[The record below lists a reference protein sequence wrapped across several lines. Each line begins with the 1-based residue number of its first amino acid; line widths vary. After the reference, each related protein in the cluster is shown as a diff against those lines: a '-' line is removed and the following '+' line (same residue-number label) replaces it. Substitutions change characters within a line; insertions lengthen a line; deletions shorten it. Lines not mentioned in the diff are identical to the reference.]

1 MFYISKKFKMV
12 WTLDIKEI
20 NYVAKETL
28 KYMVEKAIPISPEN
42 YNKWYDVFFEA
53 ISDGIPLTDLNIM
66 GLYKEKYSED
76 YNIQE
81 EEDYIGEPIPEIKF
95 KKVLKRV
102 DNTIL
107 EVIKTLDDHKNKIEK
122 SKEILDEEDDKE
134 RIKNILNEML
144 LEYEKLKQKFE
155 THHKQIENI
164 QYSLNEIKKS
174 VFTDELTGLL
184 SQSEF
189 ERIIRELIENKEEF
203 STIVIRIDSLGSI
216 EKIYGKEAS
225 DLVIKKVSQLLLK
238 SLRAGTPI
246 FRLEED
252 EFGVLLVKADIEH
265 AEDIANRLRKLI
277 ENKEFI
283 YNGKVIRIQAT
294 FVLTK
299 SLENETFE
307 EFEERIQQA
316 FKE

>member
-1 MFYISKKFKMV
+1 M
-12 WTLDIKEI
+12 
-20 NYVAKETL
+20 AKETL
-28 KYMVEKAIPISPEN
+28 KYMVDKAIPISPEN

-66 GLYKEKYSED
+66 GLYKEKYSEE
-76 YNIQE
+76 YNIKE
-81 EEDYIGEPIPEIKF
+81 EEEYVGEPIPEIKF

-107 EVIKTLDDHKNKIEK
+107 EVIKTIDDHKNKIEK

-134 RIKNILNEML
+134 RIKEILDEMVI
-144 LEYEKLKQKFE
+144 EYEKLKHKFE

-164 QYSLNEIKKS
+164 QYSLNEIKNS

-189 ERIIRELIENKEEF
+189 ERIIKELIENKENF
-203 STIVIRIDSLGSI
+203 STIVVKIDSLKSV
-216 EKIYGKEAS
+216 KQIYGKEAA

-252 EFGVLLVKADIEH
+252 EFGVLLIKADIEH

-277 ENKEFI
+277 ENKEFL
-283 YNGKVIRIQAT
+283 YNGKVIKISAT
-294 FVLTK
+294 FVLTE
-299 SLENETFE
+299 SIEGESYE
-307 EFEERIQQA
+307 DFEERIQKA
-316 FKE
+316 FQE

>member
-1 MFYISKKFKMV
+1 MV
-12 WTLDIKEI
+12 GTLDIKEI

-28 KYMVEKAIPISPEN
+28 KYMVDKAIPISPEN
-42 YNKWYDVFFEA
+42 YNKWYDVFYEA

-66 GLYKEKYSED
+66 GLYKEKYAEE
-76 YNIQE
+76 YNIKE
-81 EEDYIGEPIPEIKF
+81 EEEYVGEPIPEIKF

-102 DNTIL
+102 DHTIL
-107 EVIKTLDDHKNKIEK
+107 EVIKTLDNHKEKIEK

-134 RIKNILNEML
+134 KIKDILNEMIV
-144 LEYEKLKQKFE
+144 EYEKLKQKFE

-189 ERIIRELIENKEEF
+189 ERIIRELIENKESF
-203 STIVIRIDSLGSI
+203 STIVIKIDSLNSVK
-216 EKIYGKEAS
+216 KIHGKEAA

-265 AEDIANRLRKLI
+265 AEDIANRLRKLV

-283 YNGKVIRIQAT
+283 YNGKVIKIQAT
-294 FVLTK
+294 FVLTQ
-299 SLENETFE
+299 SQE
-307 EFEERIQQA
+307 EESYESFEERIQQA

>member
-1 MFYISKKFKMV
+1 MV
-12 WTLDIKEI
+12 GTLDIKEI

-28 KYMVEKAIPISPEN
+28 KYMVDKAIPISPEN
-42 YNKWYDVFFEA
+42 YNKWYDVFYEA

-66 GLYKEKYSED
+66 GLYKEKFSEE

-81 EEDYIGEPIPEIKF
+81 EEEYVGEPIPEIKF

-102 DNTIL
+102 DHTIL
-107 EVIKTLDDHKNKIEK
+107 EVIKTIDDHKNKIEK
-122 SKEILDEEDDKE
+122 SKEILEDEDDKE
-134 RIKNILNEML
+134 KIKEILNEMIV
-144 LEYEKLKQKFE
+144 EYEKLKLKFE
-155 THHKQIENI
+155 SHHKQIENI

-184 SQSEF
+184 SRSEF
-189 ERIIRELIENKEEF
+189 ERIIKELIENKEDF
-203 STIVIRIDSLGSI
+203 ATIIIRMDSLNTVK
-216 EKIYGKEAS
+216 KIYGKEAA
-225 DLVIKKVSQLLLK
+225 DLVVKKMSQLLLK

-252 EFGVLLVKADIEH
+252 EFGVLLVKSDIEH
-265 AEDIANRLRKLI
+265 AEDIANRLRKLV

-283 YNGKVIRIQAT
+283 YNGKVIKIQAT
-294 FVLTK
+294 FVLTQ
-299 SLENETFE
+299 SQENETFE
-307 EFEERIQQA
+307 NFEERIQQA

>member
-1 MFYISKKFKMV
+1 MV
-12 WTLDIKEI
+12 GTLDIKEI

-28 KYMVEKAIPISPEN
+28 KYMVDKAIPISPEN
-42 YNKWYDVFFEA
+42 YNKWYDVFYEA

-66 GLYKEKYSED
+66 GLYKEKFSEE

-81 EEDYIGEPIPEIKF
+81 EEEYVGEPIPEIKF

-102 DNTIL
+102 DHTIL
-107 EVIKTLDDHKNKIEK
+107 EVIKTIDDHKNKIEK
-122 SKEILDEEDDKE
+122 SKEILEDEDDKE
-134 RIKNILNEML
+134 KIKEILNEMIV
-144 LEYEKLKQKFE
+144 EYEKLKLKFE
-155 THHKQIENI
+155 SHHKQIENI

-184 SQSEF
+184 SRSEF
-189 ERIIRELIENKEEF
+189 ERIIKELIENKEDF
-203 STIVIRIDSLGSI
+203 STIIIRMDSLNTVK
-216 EKIYGKEAS
+216 KIYGKEAA
-225 DLVIKKVSQLLLK
+225 DLVVKKMSQLLLK

-252 EFGVLLVKADIEH
+252 EFGVLLVKSDIEH
-265 AEDIANRLRKLI
+265 AEDIANRLRKLV

-283 YNGKVIRIQAT
+283 YNGKVIKIQAT
-294 FVLTK
+294 FVLTQ
-299 SLENETFE
+299 SQENETFE
-307 EFEERIQQA
+307 NFEERIQQA

>member
-1 MFYISKKFKMV
+1 MMV
-12 WTLDIKEI
+12 GTLDIKEI

-28 KYMVEKAIPISPEN
+28 KYMVDKAIPISPEN
-42 YNKWYDVFFEA
+42 YNKWYDVFYEA

-66 GLYKEKYSED
+66 GLYKEKFSEE

-81 EEDYIGEPIPEIKF
+81 EEEYVGEPIPEIKF

-102 DNTIL
+102 DHTIL
-107 EVIKTLDDHKNKIEK
+107 EVIKTIDDHKNKIEK
-122 SKEILDEEDDKE
+122 SKEILEEEDDKE
-134 RIKNILNEML
+134 KIKEILNEMIV
-144 LEYEKLKQKFE
+144 EYEKLKLKFE
-155 THHKQIENI
+155 SHHKQIENI

-184 SQSEF
+184 SRSEF
-189 ERIIRELIENKEEF
+189 ERIIKELIENKEDF
-203 STIVIRIDSLGSI
+203 STIIIRMDSLNTVK
-216 EKIYGKEAS
+216 KIYGKEAA
-225 DLVIKKVSQLLLK
+225 DLVVKKMSQLLLK

-252 EFGVLLVKADIEH
+252 EFGVLLVKSDIEH
-265 AEDIANRLRKLI
+265 AEDIANRLRKLV

-283 YNGKVIRIQAT
+283 YNGKVIKIQAT
-294 FVLTK
+294 FVLTQ
-299 SLENETFE
+299 SQENETFE
-307 EFEERIQQA
+307 NFEERIQQA

>member
-1 MFYISKKFKMV
+1 MV
-12 WTLDIKEI
+12 GTLDIKEI

-28 KYMVEKAIPISPEN
+28 KYMVDKAIPISPEN
-42 YNKWYDVFFEA
+42 YNKWYDVFYEA

-66 GLYKEKYSED
+66 GIYKEKFSED
-76 YNIQE
+76 YNVKE
-81 EEDYIGEPIPEIKF
+81 EEDYVGEPIPEIKF

-102 DNTIL
+102 DHTIL
-107 EVIKTLDDHKNKIEK
+107 EVIKTIDDHKSKIEK
-122 SKEILDEEDDKE
+122 SKEILEEEDDKE
-134 RIKNILNEML
+134 KIKEILNEMIV
-144 LEYEKLKQKFE
+144 EYEKLKTKFE

-164 QYSLNEIKKS
+164 QYSLQEIKKS

-184 SQSEF
+184 SHSEF
-189 ERIIRELIENKEEF
+189 ERIIKELIESKESF
-203 STIVIRIDSLGSI
+203 STIVIRIDSLNSVK
-216 EKIYGKEAS
+216 KIHGKEAA
-225 DLVIKKVSQLLLK
+225 DLVIKKISQLLLK

-265 AEDIANRLRKLI
+265 AEDIANRLRKLV

-294 FVLTK
+294 FVLTQ
-299 SLENETFE
+299 SQEDETFE
-307 EFEERIQQA
+307 DFESRIQQA

>member
-1 MFYISKKFKMV
+1 MV
-12 WTLDIKEI
+12 GTLDIKEI

-28 KYMVEKAIPISPEN
+28 KYMVDKAIPISPEN
-42 YNKWYDVFFEA
+42 YNKWYDVFYEA

-66 GLYKEKYSED
+66 GLYKEKFSEE

-81 EEDYIGEPIPEIKF
+81 EEEYVGEPIPEIKF

-102 DNTIL
+102 DHTIL
-107 EVIKTLDDHKNKIEK
+107 EVIKTIDDHKNKIEK
-122 SKEILDEEDDKE
+122 SKEMLEDEDDKE
-134 RIKNILNEML
+134 KIKEILNEMIV
-144 LEYEKLKQKFE
+144 EYEKLKLKFE
-155 THHKQIENI
+155 SHHKQIENI

-184 SQSEF
+184 SRSEF
-189 ERIIRELIENKEEF
+189 ERIIKELIENKEDF
-203 STIVIRIDSLGSI
+203 STIIIRMDSLNTVK
-216 EKIYGKEAS
+216 KIYGKEAA
-225 DLVIKKVSQLLLK
+225 DLVVKKMSQLLLK

-252 EFGVLLVKADIEH
+252 EFGVLLVKSDIEH
-265 AEDIANRLRKLI
+265 AEDIANRLRKLV

-283 YNGKVIRIQAT
+283 YNGKVIKIQAT
-294 FVLTK
+294 FVLTQ
-299 SLENETFE
+299 SQENETFE
-307 EFEERIQQA
+307 NFEERIQQA